1 MDDMLRRALRRT
13 VGLRHQLERNIL
25 GDDGDRWEAELKHF
39 LRREPCWMRSG
50 KTLRGTTEPL
60 RLIRRMT
67 LTIGGVSKD
76 GLLKRLKAGW
86 SVSDQAREA
95 MEWAAFTTL
104 SKAASL
110 KLGWI
115 TVQNLGFTEEPTM
128 TELFTRIKEV
138 GALCPAEVGPHLRLA
153 DKDQRRGTRYEV
165 AVVEPILEITPIGNP
180 NFFCV
185 GRDDDGERWLDT
197 NYPHPNHQMPL
208 DRTIVLVLRK

>member
-1 MDDMLRRALRRT
+1 MDAMLRRALRRT

-25 GDDGDRWEAELKHF
+25 GDDGDRWEAELKKF

-50 KTLRGTTEPL
+50 KTLTGTTEPL

-67 LTIGGVSKD
+67 LTIGGVPKD
-76 GLLKRLKAGW
+76 SLLERLAGGY
-86 SVSDQAREA
+86 SVSNWARKA
-95 MEWAAFTTL
+95 MVWPAFTTL
-104 SKAASL
+104 SEATTL

-153 DKDQRRGTRYEV
+153 DKDQKRGTRYEI
-165 AVVEPILEITPIGNP
+165 AVLEPTAGLTPEGNP

-185 GRDDDGERWLDT
+185 GRDGDGERWLDAD
-197 NYPHPNHQMPL
+197 YPHLDHEMPL
-208 DRTIVLVLRK
+208 DHTIVYVLRK